1 MKRAFVVLAF
11 VLVAGGCGT
20 ATQTGAGPSGPAPS
34 SAAPPSEPPS
44 KPSSKPSPEKSAPTF
59 GDVTQGSTKTV
70 VKMYSFDADN
80 QSAVVEP
87 IDFKTGVCAADDDDC
102 NREWDAE
109 DSHRKV
115 TVPVADKPKFFNWQ
129 NDNGDV
135 CIKKPED
142 GGTCPMKP
150 KAFATWIK
158 ENPGEM
164 VAVTTDNGEI
174 TRAAL
179 IYVP

>member
-1 MKRAFVVLAF
+1 MKRALVVLAF
-11 VLVAGGCGT
+11 LLVAGGCGT
-20 ATQTGAGPSGPAPS
+20 ATNPGAAPSGPAPEPS
-34 SAAPPSEPPS
+34 SAAPSSE
-44 KPSSKPSPEKSAPTF
+44 PSPEKSAPTF

-87 IDFKTGVCAADDDDC
+87 IDFKTGVCAADDNDC

-115 TVPVADKPKFFNWQ
+115 TVPIADEPQFFNWQ
-129 NDNGDV
+129 DDNGDV